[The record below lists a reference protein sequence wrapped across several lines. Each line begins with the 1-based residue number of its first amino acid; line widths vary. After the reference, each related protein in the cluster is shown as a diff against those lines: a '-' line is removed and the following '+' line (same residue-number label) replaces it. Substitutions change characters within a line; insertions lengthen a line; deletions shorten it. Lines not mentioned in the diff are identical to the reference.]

1 MGALVATAR
10 GRGAA
15 AKRCSWVEML
25 KLLLLTA
32 ATLALAQG
40 SMVGG
45 DVDAEE
51 GVPPPWI
58 RMVKKSSFTEDR
70 DGDHG
75 GEGGGLAPPWV
86 RMVKK
91 RQEGESQHGSP
102 RMNNKLQLLER
113 ESIQEKLGERAR
125 RTEWSKEG
133 GLGSYRPG
141 LWRMAAIR
149 SLKKRELG
157 EGDKAWMLRMIQKNG
172 N

>member
-1 MGALVATAR
+1 M
-10 GRGAA
+10 
-15 AKRCSWVEML
+15 
-25 KLLLLTA
+25 
-32 ATLALAQG
+32 
-40 SMVGG
+40 
-45 DVDAEE
+45 DAEE

-58 RMVKKSSFTEDR
+58 RMVKKSSFAEDR

-91 RQEGESQHGSP
+91 RQEGESQHGSSSP

-125 RTEWSKEG
+125 RAEWSKEG

-141 LWRMAAIR
+141 LWGMAAIR